1 MRGNAHLMGDTVKC
15 QIWHTY
21 GSINANSSFHSN
33 CWSLKAEDGWEIRV
47 DSAEWA
53 ELQQVES
60 ARVFQPGR
68 VIWREV
74 KMNFLERVREVS
86 EPMELYHQKRIKK
99 GQKNWKWRW
108 RKKGMAK
115 DSEAKLEYRL
125 WEDGQLFLWNSWPA
139 WWTAL
144 PMLMN
149 KAGSAHVCQAFNTPN
164 RVSVQGCCGRRS
176 SAMLYNGGLENT
188 VMSYVRTQYAEDIIM
203 GHIAQK

>member
-1 MRGNAHLMGDTVKC
+1 MPDLAHIWFDKCELIFPLQLLKSEGRGWVRDP
-15 QIWHTY
+15 
-21 GSINANSSFHSN
+21 
-33 CWSLKAEDGWEIRV
+33 CWFSRV
-47 DSAEWA
+47 SRIAASGEC
-53 ELQQVES
+53 EGVP
-60 ARVFQPGR
+60 ARQSD
-68 VIWREV
+68 
-74 KMNFLERVREVS
+74 LERSKDEFFGEGKGSVRAYGIIS
-86 EPMELYHQKRIKK
+86 SKMYQK

-149 KAGSAHVCQAFNTPN
+149 KAGSAHVCQALNTPN